1 MRTGRPTKY
10 NEELIRKAHDYLHNY
25 ESEGDVFPQ
34 VAGLAVFLGISRETI
49 YDWIKD
55 DTKKDFSDI
64 VAQICAMQE
73 KVLVNGGI
81 MGEFNASIAKLM
93 LAKHGYSEKQE
104 VDHTT
109 KGDKIKSIAPHQFI
123 SDEDKQ

>member
-10 NEELIRKAHDYLHNY
+10 NEELVEKARSYLYNY

-34 VAGLAVFLGISRETI
+34 VAGLAVFLGISRDTI
-49 YDWIKD
+49 YEWIQD
-55 DTKKDFSDI
+55 DTKKEFSYI

-81 MGEFNASIAKLM
+81 MGEFNATIAKLM

-109 KGDKIKSIAPHQFI
+109 KGDKIQSIAPHLFV
-123 SDEDKQ
+123 SEDED